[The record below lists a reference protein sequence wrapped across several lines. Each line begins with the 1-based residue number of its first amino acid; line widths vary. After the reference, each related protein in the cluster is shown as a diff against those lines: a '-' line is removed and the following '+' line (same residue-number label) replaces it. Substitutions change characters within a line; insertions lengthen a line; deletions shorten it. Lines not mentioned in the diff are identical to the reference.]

1 VATHRPARA
10 RSPREVS
17 RLFVITFA
25 AAAAIGAAF
34 ARCHPTG
41 TAVVDA
47 IETMAFAA
55 AFTLLTSRASRGT
68 WLVLG
73 VVAVLL
79 ARGWLLIPAA
89 LTMAMAFSAT
99 VPLNRSR
106 RRVGAFVGALGVQ
119 VVLRWPA
126 ELFHGFPSLAAVGLL
141 ATVGVSAWRRSS
153 APTRRRTLYAL
164 AGLGALAVVV
174 SVPALIETLMVRSE
188 ALAAESAAH
197 AALSTIGSGSS
208 AVVTHELRA
217 AAAESS
223 DAASTLSGWYGMGA
237 RAVPFVAQQDR
248 FLADTIRAAA
258 AAARV
263 GAAQA
268 PAIDYHRLGYHDGQI
283 DLARLRAM
291 QRPMQVLARQLGR
304 ADGQL
309 AAARSPWLVGPLQQ
323 RARSF
328 QGDVG
333 RALHGAV
340 LAVQA
345 ARDLP
350 SMLGGTGTRS
360 YLVAFMTPSE
370 SRGYDGFIGS
380 YGLLSATD
388 GRVRLTVSGSIADI
402 EAALPKGGAH
412 LNGPADF
419 LARYGAFDPGEF
431 PQDATYPPDL
441 PTVADVL
448 DQIYRQTG
456 GMPLDGVLALDP
468 EGLAALLHFTGPIQV
483 SGLPIALT
491 QANAAQVL
499 LTEQYTTFDAGVS
512 VDVVTPQDLE
522 RHDFLQ
528 GALHVAFDKLVTG
541 SLPAPKELASVLD
554 PAVVAGRISFWSFH
568 KDDQPLLRRL
578 GIDGSF
584 PSAHGGDLIALTTQN
599 SGNNKIDSFLHT
611 SMLDSVTF
619 DPSTGAVDSEV
630 TIHLR
635 NAAPSTGLPPIVID
649 SPADPNLPAGTNRTW
664 LTLYSPLALTRVSIE
679 GRPATMASGRELG
692 VNAYSAYVD
701 VAPGKNVGVRVWLAG
716 AAEPRPFL
724 PLSVRLQPSAN
735 PENIAVEVTPAGPW
749 RLTTTSGSA
758 QWVLSGAMR
767 QTRVFR
773 FASH

>member
-1 VATHRPARA
+1 VA
-10 RSPREVS
+10 
-17 RLFVITFA
+17 I
-25 AAAAIGAAF
+25 
-34 ARCHPTG
+34 
-41 TAVVDA
+41 DA

-79 ARGWLLIPAA
+79 AQGWLLIPAA
-89 LTMAMAFSAT
+89 LTMATAFSAT
-99 VPLNRSR
+99 VLSSRSS
-106 RRVGAFVGALGVQ
+106 RRVGALVGALGVQ

-126 ELFHGFPSLAAVGLL
+126 ELFHGFPSLGAFGLL
-141 ATVGVSAWRRSS
+141 VAVGVSAWRRSS
-153 APTRRRTLYAL
+153 APVRRRGLYAL
-164 AGLGALAVVV
+164 AGLGAVAVLV
-174 SVPALIETLMVRSE
+174 SVPAVIETLMVRSE

-223 DAASTLSGWYGMGA
+223 DAASTLSAWYGMGA
-237 RAVPFVAQQDR
+237 RVIPLVAQQDR

-258 AAARV
+258 QTARV

-268 PAIDYHRLGYHDGQI
+268 PAINYHRLGYHDGKI
-283 DLARLRAM
+283 NLARLRAM
-291 QRPMQVLARQLGR
+291 RRPMQILAGQLGR
-304 ADGQL
+304 ADGVL
-309 AAARSPWLVGPLQQ
+309 VAADSAWLVGPLQQ
-323 RARSF
+323 RAQSF
-328 QGDVG
+328 QTDVG
-333 RALHGAV
+333 RALHGAA

-350 SMLGGTGTRS
+350 SMLGGAGTRS

-380 YGLLSATD
+380 YGLLSATN

-402 EAALPKGGAH
+402 EAALPKGGAR
-412 LNGPADF
+412 LSGPADF
-419 LARYGAFDPGEF
+419 LARYGVFDPGEF

-441 PTVADVL
+441 PTVSNVL

-456 GMPLDGVLALDP
+456 GVRLDGVLALDP

-483 SGLPIALT
+483 TGLPIPLT
-491 QANAAQVL
+491 QANAATVL
-499 LTEQYTTFDAGVS
+499 LSTQYTTYDAGVS
-512 VDVVTPQDLE
+512 SAVATPQDVE

-528 GALHVAFDKLVTG
+528 GALHVAFDKLVAG

-568 KDDQPLLRRL
+568 KDEQPLLRRL

-584 PSAHGGDLIALTTQN
+584 PSAEGGDLIALTTQN
-599 SGNNKIDSFLHT
+599 TGNNKIDSYLHT
-611 SMLDSVTF
+611 SMFDNVTF
-619 DPSTGAVDSEV
+619 DPSSGAVHSEV

-664 LTLYSPLALTRVSIE
+664 LTLYSALALTRVSIQ
-679 GRPATMASGRELG
+679 GHPATMATGGELG
-692 VNAYSAYVD
+692 VKAYSVYVD
-701 VAPGKNVGVRVWLAG
+701 IAPGKTVGVRVWLAG
-716 AAEPRPFL
+716 AVDPRSFL
-724 PLSVRLQPSAN
+724 PMSVRLQPSAN

-758 QWVLSGAMR
+758 QWVLTSGMR
-767 QTRVFR
+767 QRRVFR
-773 FASH
+773 FVSR